1 MGGMEIN
8 RAQPS
13 QYHREGIGQ
22 HIFTDGPGVFSVEY
36 QPYTRYYYDWY
47 IAHLTV
53 EKVGKV

>member
-1 MGGMEIN
+1 MEVN